1 MSIEA
6 LKWAWEQDCPNPTAK
21 LVLMALADHSNSDG
35 ECWPSM
41 KRIAEIS
48 GISARQVSTHIAD
61 LARLGLV
68 TKADRRRRDGQYRG
82 WDYVVN
88 FQRKSATSGS
98 VLPVTSGSTASSPAE
113 VGFRSE
119 PSVNH
124 QVEPLAAAPRE
135 RAPRPKDELFEA
147 MVSEI
152 GVNPATLTGSERGRI
167 NKALKE
173 LREVGATPE
182 ELRGR
187 AAAYRAKFPD
197 VVVTATALSAN
208 WSMLV
213 SKRTAK
219 KDLCENCGQRLD
231 RHDQD
236 TCDAFGRA

>member
-6 LKWAWEQDCPNPTAK
+6 LNWAWEQSCPNPTAK
-21 LVLMALADHSNSDG
+21 LVLMALADHANGDG

-41 KRIAEIS
+41 KRVAEIT
-48 GISARQVSTHIAD
+48 GVSARQISTHIKD
-61 LARLGLV
+61 LEALGYV

-98 VLPVTSGSTASSPAE
+98 VLPVTSGSGASSPAE

-119 PSVNH
+119 PPVNH
-124 QVEPLAAAPRE
+124 QVEPLAATPRK
-135 RAPRPKDELFEA
+135 RAKDELFEA
-147 MVSEI
+147 MIRVT
-152 GVNPATLTGSERGRI
+152 GLNPKTLTGSERGRI

-182 ELRGR
+182 DLEGR
-187 AAAYRAKFPD
+187 ARAYRQKFPG
-197 VVVTATALSAN
+197 VVLTATALSAN
-208 WSMLV
+208 WSGLV
-213 SKRTAK
+213 SARAQQRKAA
-219 KDLCENCGQRLD
+219 CEWCGQNLD

-236 TCDAFGRA
+236 TCDAFRRD